1 MHINYT
7 IKVDTQPNS
16 NVDFATGNNSY
27 VLTFKL
33 MLLYIDDINMLKRLR
48 LKTLNDIIKIT

>member
-33 MLLYIDDINMLKRLR
+33 MLLYIDDINMLKRFR